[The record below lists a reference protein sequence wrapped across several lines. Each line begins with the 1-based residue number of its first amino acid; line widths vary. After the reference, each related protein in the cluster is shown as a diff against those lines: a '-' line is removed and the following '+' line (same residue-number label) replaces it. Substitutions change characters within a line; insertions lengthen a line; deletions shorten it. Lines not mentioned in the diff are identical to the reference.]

1 VGGRLEGLD
10 AFGED
15 GAAAAQEI
23 DTVGTCL
30 PERGG
35 HGEANPWGGAVSL
48 PLRNVEGTEDGSEV
62 LGCWGNS
69 GTGSHHRLRL

>member
-1 VGGRLEGLD
+1 MGGCLEGLD

-23 DTVGTCL
+23 DPVGTCL

-35 HGEANPWGGAVSL
+35 HGEANPWSGAVSL
-48 PLRNVEGTEDGSEV
+48 PLRNVEETEGGSGV
-62 LGCWGNS
+62 VGWWDNS
-69 GTGSHHRLRL
+69 GIGSHHCLRP